1 MSEEE
6 EDLDLQALQRQL
18 DDAFQTTRPRP
29 AFEDELWLRMQSR
42 RPIWSRIRDGF
53 AGLID
58 GVREAPA
65 LPSAAV
71 AIALIVVVGA
81 GIISLNGLHPSGSA
95 STAAGPNAA
104 RSGIVAP
111 IGLPGAYGTLPV
123 PDLAAGPTV
132 AGGAL
137 TQASFLPGSPNPV
150 YIGPATFTWSGAL
163 DVTAAS
169 LPVFRYQE
177 PTPAVAARFAISVGA
192 TLPAQAVE
200 GGLGLYSG
208 AGFTVVVI
216 GSVAQSPREPFFN
229 LSDQKASPASPGSD
243 PVAIATAY
251 LASHHL
257 LPTWPYQTDVQAT
270 GTTVVVRFLRSFN
283 LQAQGQAAVVNSVGD
298 RYGIEVDIPSGTPG
312 AFAAGPLP
320 LTLDSVDY
328 PVITADQAVRSALA
342 TSASGGGGTYPAVQL
357 TKAELV
363 YKLVLSGNQGF
374 YEPAFLFS
382 GTFSYHGAT
391 YTKRVLVPAV
401 YPSFLAP

>member
-1 MSEEE
+1 MSDE

-42 RPIWSRIRDGF
+42 RPIWSRLRDSL

-65 LPSAAV
+65 VPSAAV

-95 STAAGPNAA
+95 STAAGPNAV
-104 RSGIVAP
+104 RSGAAPVAAAP
-111 IGLPGAYGTLPV
+111 PYGTLPPAGLGAVQGSGANV
-123 PDLAAGPTV
+123 P
-132 AGGAL
+132 
-137 TQASFLPGSPNPV
+137 TQAMFGPNSL
-150 YIGPATFTWSGAL
+150 YIGPATFTWSGAF

-257 LPTWPYQTDVQAT
+257 LPTWPYQTDVQT
-270 GTTVVVRFLRSFN
+270 TDTTVVVKFLRSFN

-298 RYGIEVDIPSGTPG
+298 RYGIEVDIPSGATG
-312 AFAAGPLP
+312 AFESGPLP
-320 LTLDSVDY
+320 LTLGSADY
-328 PVITADQAVRSALA
+328 PVITADQAIRSALA
-342 TSASGGGGTYPAVQL
+342 MSASGGAGTYPSVQL
-357 TKAELV
+357 TKADLV
-363 YKLVLSGNQGF
+363 YKLVLAGDQGF

-391 YTKRVLVPAV
+391 YTKRVLVPAL